1 MKAGL
6 IGLIFCKTLF
16 CATLLNNPF
25 RINEAVFDQAN
36 LTFKISWCID
46 SSALENGISGGIV
59 ISYYQSV
66 RPETYFLP
74 TKLCGD
80 TVLHIYDLKFDTT
93 YHIEFWAKYQEN
105 LLQPESLS
113 SKTINVYSLIKQP
126 VSFFHPAKST
136 DTVKALNGKVIL
148 WKEKDYL
155 LGIPPHE
162 DTVFYYRPDAS
173 KMNGFVQVGTGIR
186 FAKPEPSLPFFIALS
201 IDSIPAYCKAEQVL
215 IYRDSLGFLIPERN
229 CQLDVSGKFVMM
241 KTDKTKFPMV
251 VMVDTVAPTH
261 KLVSKELFIVDSSQI
276 NDTVEISD
284 NSANIYW
291 SFYCMPGAEL
301 PSKPVSSGIIQGT
314 SSKIPCRIS
323 SSGAQTNGIRALLI
337 ASDGSFTDTIN
348 LSKSGIRS
356 NSDPF
361 TTESKM
367 IMPLLTTAVLDN
379 PSASVC
385 LGSLFGKQKA
395 YDNSEFR
402 IFRWASEPAQATQSN
417 RWIEY
422 ESKYESLFQI
432 KPGALFWIICDKSQI
447 IDLGRGTTVPLDK
460 PCELILPPKN
470 WTDFANPYNFNIGL
484 SDVFGSSS
492 VDARSVH
499 IYSWKAQVA
508 QKTYSASLMYSAA
521 ISDNGQDTLKA
532 QRNGY
537 TVYNPFDTA
546 ITLKFP
552 PYPYG
557 FFGSNSLSKTKAN
570 GFSVKV
576 AIQSG
581 KDTLG
586 SVYCCGHTFS
596 QDTIACPPPP
606 SFGNTEISIESGNR
620 HLGIISYPLRNSTV
634 SAYEIDVNNDR
645 NGSPLSLSA
654 GFTDNRNYD
663 IKMKIV
669 YDNQTVTSSGNAH
682 IEVLKSRKLRI
693 YVGKSSDIDNFQNP
707 ISIAPVLKPSVRHC
721 YKNKALN
728 LKMSNVY
735 QCQCVLELYDLQG
748 KIMFR
753 KRWSPG
759 KNHEDYSIPI
769 SASGTYLLRIS
780 FISDKFNN
788 HSIIQHVSC
797 M

>member
-25 RINEAVFDQAN
+25 KINEAVFDQVN
-36 LTFKISWCID
+36 LTFKISWCVD
-46 SSALENGISGGIV
+46 SAALKSGVSGGIAA
-59 ISYYQSV
+59 SYHQSV

-80 TVLHIYDLKFDTT
+80 TILHIYDLKFDTT
-93 YHIEFWAKYQEN
+93 YHIGLWAKYQEN

-113 SKTINVYSLIKQP
+113 SRTVSVFSLIKQP

-136 DTVKALNGKVIL
+136 DTVKALNGNVIL

-155 LGIPPHE
+155 QGIPPHE
-162 DTVFYYRPDAS
+162 DTVYYYRPDVS
-173 KMNGFVQVGTGIR
+173 KMKGFVQVGSGIR
-186 FAKPEPSLPFFIALS
+186 FGNPEPSLPFFIALS
-201 IDSIPAYCKAEQVL
+201 VDSIPSYCKAEQVL
-215 IYRDSLGFLIPERN
+215 IYRDSLGFFIPERN
-229 CQLDVSGKFVMM
+229 CYHDISGKFLIM
-241 KTDKTKFPMV
+241 KTDKIKFPLI
-251 VMVDTVAPTH
+251 VMVDTVAPVH
-261 KLVSKELFIVDSSQI
+261 KLVSKVLPVIDSTQI

-284 NSANIYW
+284 NSANVFW

-323 SSGAQTNGIRALLI
+323 SSGAQANGIRALLI
-337 ASDGSFTDTIN
+337 VSDGRFTDTIN
-348 LSKSGIRS
+348 LSKSGIRF

-367 IMPLLTTAVLDN
+367 IMPLLTTAILDN

-385 LGSLFGKQKA
+385 LESLFGKQKN

-402 IFRWASEPAQATQSN
+402 LFRWASESGKSTQNN
-417 RWIEY
+417 RWVEY

-470 WTDFANPYNFNIGL
+470 WTDFANPYGFDIGL
-484 SDVFGSSS
+484 SAVLGSSS
-492 VDARSVH
+492 PDAKSVH

-521 ISDNGQDTLKA
+521 ISDKVQDTIKA

-557 FFGSNSLSKTKAN
+557 FFGGNSLSKNRAN

-576 AIQSG
+576 AIQSE

-596 QDTIACPPPP
+596 QDTIVCPPPP
-606 SFGNTEISIESGNR
+606 SFGNTEISIENGNR
-620 HLGIISYPLRNSTV
+620 HFGIVSYPLSNSTV
-634 SAYEIDVNNDR
+634 SVYEININW
-645 NGSPLSLSA
+645 NKKGTPLSLSA
-654 GFTDNRNYD
+654 GFTDNNNSD
-663 IKMKIV
+663 MKMKII
-669 YDNQTVTSSGNAH
+669 YDNHTVTSSNEAH
-682 IEVLKSRKLRI
+682 IDCLTYPKIRLYI
-693 YVGKSSDIDNFQNP
+693 GKSSDIDNFQNP
-707 ISIAPVLKPSVRHC
+707 TSIAPVLKPSIRHS
-721 YKNKALN
+721 YKNRALN

-748 KIMFR
+748 KMMFR
-753 KRWSPG
+753 KKWSPER
-759 KNHEDYSIPI
+759 NHEDYSIPV
-769 SASGTYLLRIS
+769 SVSGTYLLRIS

>member
-1 MKAGL
+1 MKAGM
-6 IGLIFCKTLF
+6 IGLIFCKALL

-25 RINEAVFDQAN
+25 RISEAVFDQAN
-36 LTFKISWCID
+36 LAFKISWCID
-46 SSALENGISGGIV
+46 SAALENGISGGITV
-59 ISYYQSV
+59 SYHQSV

-93 YHIEFWAKYQEN
+93 YHLQIWAKHQEN

-113 SKTINVYSLIKQP
+113 SRVVSVYSLIKQP

-155 LGIPPHE
+155 QGVPPHE
-162 DTVFYYRPDAS
+162 DTVYYYRPDAS
-173 KMNGFVQVGTGIR
+173 KMKGFVQVGTGIR
-186 FAKPEPSLPFFIALS
+186 FANPEPSLPFFIALS
-201 IDSIPAYCKAEQVL
+201 IDSIPAYSKAERVL
-215 IYRDSLGFLIPERN
+215 IYRDSLGFFIPERN
-229 CQLDVSGKFVMM
+229 CQPDISGKFVMM
-241 KTDKTKFPMV
+241 KTDRIKFPLI

-261 KLVSKELFIVDSSQI
+261 RLVSKVLPVIDSTQI

-284 NSANIYW
+284 NSANVSW

-301 PSKPVSSGIIQGT
+301 PSKPVRSGIIQGT
-314 SSKIPCRIS
+314 TSKIPCRIS
-323 SSGAQTNGIRALLI
+323 SSGAHANGIRALLI
-337 ASDGSFTDTIN
+337 FSDGSFSDTIN

-367 IMPLLTTAVLDN
+367 IMPLLTTAILDN
-379 PSASVC
+379 PGASVC
-385 LGSLFGKQKA
+385 LGSLFGKHKS
-395 YDNSEFR
+395 YDKSEFR
-402 IFRWASEPAQATQSN
+402 IFRWASEPGQTTDN
-417 RWIEY
+417 WVEY
-422 ESKYESLFQI
+422 EPKYESLFQI

-460 PCELILPPKN
+460 PCELVLPPKN
-470 WTDFANPYNFNIGL
+470 WTDFANPYGFDIGL
-484 SDVFGSSS
+484 SDAFSSS
-492 VDARSVH
+492 SPDARSVH

-521 ISDNGQDTLKA
+521 ISDKAQDTIKA

-546 ITLKFP
+546 IILRFP

-557 FFGSNSLSKTKAN
+557 FFSNNLSKTRED

-576 AIQSG
+576 ALRSG
-581 KDTLG
+581 NDTLG

-596 QDTIACPPPP
+596 QDTIVCPPPP
-606 SFGNTEISIESGNR
+606 SFGNAGISIENGNR
-620 HLGIISYPLRNSTV
+620 LFGIISYPLFNSTV
-634 SAYEIDVNNDR
+634 SAYEINVGSDEGDR
-645 NGSPLSLSA
+645 PISLSA
-654 GFTDNRNYD
+654 GFTDNHNSGR
-663 IKMKIV
+663 KMKIIC
-669 YDNQTVTSSGNAH
+669 DNQAVISASNAQ
-682 IEVLKSRKLRI
+682 IDVLKSRKITI
-693 YVGKSSDIDNFQNP
+693 YIGKSSDIDNLKNLA
-707 ISIAPVLKPSVRHC
+707 SIAPAVKPSIGHF
-721 YKNKALN
+721 YKNKKLN
-728 LKMSNVY
+728 LKMNNVY
-735 QCQCVLELYDLQG
+735 QCQCVMELYDLQG
-748 KIMFR
+748 KLILR
-753 KRWSPG
+753 KRWSPDR
-759 KNHEDYSIPI
+759 NHENYSIPV
-769 SASGTYLLRIS
+769 SVSGTYLLRIS